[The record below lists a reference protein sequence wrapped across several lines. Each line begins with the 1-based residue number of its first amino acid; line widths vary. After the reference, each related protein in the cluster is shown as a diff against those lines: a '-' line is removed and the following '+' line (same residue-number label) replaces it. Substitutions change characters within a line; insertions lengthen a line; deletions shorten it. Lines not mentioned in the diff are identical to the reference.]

1 MKDAA
6 TKDNILFIWDL
17 EINSEVRKK
26 KRLVTDLS
34 KNSEILRQKAFKSS
48 YKVTIMISIFHV
60 YRFFILL

>member
-6 TKDNILFIWDL
+6 TKHNILFIWDL
-17 EINSEVRKK
+17 EINSEVRKR